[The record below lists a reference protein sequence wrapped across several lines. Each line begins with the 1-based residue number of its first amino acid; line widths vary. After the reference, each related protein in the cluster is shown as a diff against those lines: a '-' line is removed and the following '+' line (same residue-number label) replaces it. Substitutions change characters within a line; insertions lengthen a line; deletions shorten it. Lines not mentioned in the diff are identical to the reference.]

1 MAEVQQGVGRP
12 AEGAVAT
19 EAFDPGNRVDP
30 ARRSEAEQGDGPPST
45 GQLVSDVTEQVSRLM
60 RDEMALARAEMTTKA
75 KRAGLGA
82 GLLGGGGLIAL
93 YGVGCLV
100 AAAVLGITV
109 ALPAWLAALIIG
121 VALLAVA
128 GVSALAGKTEAQRA
142 TPPMPEEAVGGVQT
156 DIETVKEH
164 ARR

>member
-1 MAEVQQGVGRP
+1 MADAHQDSGRP
-12 AEGAVAT
+12 GEGSVAT
-19 EAFDPGNRVDP
+19 EAFDPGNRIDP
-30 ARRSEAEQGDGPPST
+30 ANRREAGESAGPPST
-45 GQLVSDVTEQVSRLM
+45 GDLVSQVTDQLSRLV

-93 YGVGCLV
+93 YGLGCLV

-109 ALPAWLAALIIG
+109 VLPAWLAALIIG
-121 VALLAVA
+121 VVLLAVA
-128 GVSALAGKTEAQRA
+128 GMAALAGKTEAQRA
-142 TPPMPEEAVGGVQT
+142 GPPMPEEAAGGLQR
-156 DIETVKEH
+156 DLETVKEH